1 MSTLTKVF
9 VVLTAVLSI
18 AVSVLFVSAAAQW
31 DNWRSLARDY
41 QTLQEAE
48 FTQRLNDR
56 ASMEVA
62 LAIKDD
68 ALNQAAREL
77 AGAQKSVQDLA
88 DERARLQ
95 SDLARARNESLAF
108 EASRTKLQEI
118 LGVTTGELKA
128 FQRQNQE
135 LLRQSTDLQ
144 TRNARLNGRVLELMA
159 NVTILTDEQRNLQE
173 KLYAAEQRVSELQSR
188 VASGGQAPARET
200 EEVAN
205 AAPVQPTVAG
215 PIYGQV
221 TEIDGNYASINV
233 GSTSGVVTGMTF
245 MVYRD
250 DDGYLGD
257 LVIDN
262 VRPKDSGGK
271 LTTLVKGGVQK
282 GDPVVYGVG
291 EQ

>member
-1 MSTLTKVF
+1 VSTLTKVF